1 MTKLESWITRNIQDI
16 DVDSLGYPVLSDN
29 QAIEVALLL
38 KDSDI
43 DFMYSDV
50 LNKVGD
56 FSLFEDLLIDFAL
69 QPTIRNCRA
78 LAKYTKAMMI
88 EAAKHVLDQEREFIA
103 QEQKQYGKDYAEM
116 ARAEYLSE
124 LQEGICL

>member
-1 MTKLESWITRNIQDI
+1 MTKLESWIIRNIQDI
-16 DVDSLGYPVLSDN
+16 ETDGMGYPVLSDN
-29 QAIEVALLL
+29 QAIEVAMIL

-56 FSLFEDLLIDFAL
+56 FSLFEDLLIDFVL
-69 QPTIRNCRA
+69 QPTIKNRRA
-78 LAKYTKAMMI
+78 LAKYVRAMMI
-88 EAAKHVLDQEREFIA
+88 QAAKHVMDNEREFIA
-103 QEQKQYGKDYAEM
+103 QEQKQYGKDYAEI

-124 LQEGICL
+124 LQEMGV

>member
-1 MTKLESWITRNIQDI
+1 MTKLESWIIRNIQDI
-16 DVDSLGYPVLSDN
+16 ETDGMGYPVLSDN
-29 QAIEVALLL
+29 QAIEVAMIL

-56 FSLFEDLLIDFAL
+56 FSLFEDLLIDFVL
-69 QPTIRNCRA
+69 QPTIKNRRA
-78 LAKYTKAMMI
+78 LAKYTKAIMI
-88 EAAKHVLDQEREFIA
+88 EAARHVMDQEREFIA
-103 QEQKQYGKDYAEM
+103 EEQKQYGKDYAEM

-124 LQEGICL
+124 LQEMGV